1 MAPDM
6 AAITAGTVMAPA
18 GVIIADMAI
27 ITAARPNISGA
38 AVAGAVVAAAPVAIS
53 MVVAHVVT
61 STVADRGAVEA
72 TVGRAVAVVM
82 VPAARVAAVV
92 ATVLVDRAAVAATV
106 VVAVVTAG
114 PADIDAYGRFRLRNR
129 PFFIR
134 ASPHPTAGS

>member
-18 GVIIADMAI
+18 GVIIADMVI

-61 STVADRGAVEA
+61 STVADPGAVKA
-72 TVGRAVAVVM
+72 TVGRAVAVVV
-82 VPAARVAAVV
+82 VPAARVAAVE
-92 ATVLVDRAAVAATV
+92 AMVLVDRAAVAAT

-134 ASPHPTAGS
+134 AAPHPTAGS

>member
-1 MAPDM
+1 
-6 AAITAGTVMAPA
+6 MAPA

-38 AVAGAVVAAAPVAIS
+38 AVVGAAVAAAPVAIS

-61 STVADRGAVEA
+61 STGADRGAVEA
-72 TVGRAVAVVM
+72 TVGRAVAVVV

-92 ATVLVDRAAVAATV
+92 AMVLVDRAAVAAT

-134 ASPHPTAGS
+134 AAPHPTAGS

>member
-92 ATVLVDRAAVAATV
+92 AMVLVDRAAVAAT

>member
-1 MAPDM
+1 MAPGM

-92 ATVLVDRAAVAATV
+92 AMVLVDRAAVAAT